1 MREHSIAIS
10 ASLMFHIIIIVI
22 FLRVPFDQYVKPKL
36 MVLDFSLEK
45 GQLGDDT
52 QIANRKSQI
61 VGPETQVVNHKS
73 QIVSRTA
80 ENEGTIT
87 NREQNVQRSF
97 TAEALLA
104 KQNNGNPIASD
115 PAGQVAL
122 QGDIGHAGTQGESV
136 RESGLF
142 SGKGSQ
148 NTAASSGK
156 GKILNF
162 ESNGVDERDFA
173 FIRDTILKRIKDKYP
188 DRARRM
194 GWEGKVVLSFDL
206 FENGSIRNVK
216 IISSSGFH
224 ILDNS
229 AKEVIEKTTFT
240 RKIPYSRLVQLPVEY
255 RLQ

>member
-1 MREHSIAIS
+1 
-10 ASLMFHIIIIVI
+10 MFHVIIVAL
-22 FLRVPFDQYVKPKL
+22 FLRVPFDQYVKPNL

-45 GQLGDDT
+45 SRTADGKAILNRESGILKRET

-61 VGPETQVVNHKS
+61 ANR
-73 QIVSRTA
+73 IAR
-80 ENEGTIT
+80 NEGAII
-87 NREQNVQRSF
+87 NQEQNVQRSSV
-97 TAEALLA
+97 TEASLA
-104 KQNNGNPIASD
+104 KQNYGNTIASD
-115 PAGQVAL
+115 PTGQVAI
-122 QGDIGHAGTQGESV
+122 QGDIGRSGTQGESIT
-136 RESGLF
+136 ESGLF

-148 NTAASSGK
+148 NIAASSGK
-156 GKILNF
+156 GKILDF

-255 RLQ
+255 KLQ

>member
-1 MREHSIAIS
+1 MKEHSIAVS
-10 ASLMFHIIIIVI
+10 VSLLFHIIIVAL
-22 FLRVPFDQYVKPKL
+22 FLRVPFDQYIKPKL
-36 MVLDFSLEK
+36 MVLDFSLEN
-45 GQLGDDT
+45 GRVADGAEDG
-52 QIANRKSQI
+52 NRKSGI
-61 VGPETQVVNHKS
+61 ANGRSEIGNRMPRND
-73 QIVSRTA
+73 
-80 ENEGTIT
+80 GTIM
-87 NREQNVQRSF
+87 NRAQNVQGSF
-97 TAEALLA
+97 TTEASLA
-104 KQNNGNPIASD
+104 KQNNGNTVASD
-115 PAGQVAL
+115 PAGQVTIK
-122 QGDIGHAGTQGESV
+122 GDIGHAGTQGEPV
-136 RESGLF
+136 TESGLF

-148 NTAASSGK
+148 NVANSSGK

-206 FENGSIRNVK
+206 FENGSIHNVK

-224 ILDNS
+224 VLDNS